1 MIEGKKLSICFGDV
15 EAVKQLD
22 FTVPTGEIYGL
33 IGVNGAGKTTLLK
46 MLGGIYKPDWGEC
59 LYDGSP
65 IYDNPKVIQNV
76 AFVADGNNYIQTYTA
91 KAMLRLYE
99 TVFPGFDYKS
109 FENWNEAFKIPL
121 VPRISTLSH
130 GQKVRLQFM
139 LSLAR
144 HPKYLLMD
152 ETIANL
158 DPLAKALLLEML
170 VAEVEE
176 RGMTVL
182 FSSHQIQVLESICDG
197 VFFMNEGQFFLQGN
211 VAKIKEENVK
221 ISFIWDKAP
230 AEFAQW
236 EETRFYKNV
245 GSLYTAFFAASEQ
258 DIVQK
263 LLAAGARETKTEEL
277 SLQELF
283 IVLSRAQGCQPVA

>member
-1 MIEGKKLSICFGDV
+1 MIEGKKLSIRFGDV
-15 EAVKQLD
+15 MAANQLD

-33 IGVNGAGKTTLLK
+33 IGVNGAGKTSLLK
-46 MLGGIYKPDWGEC
+46 MLSGIYKPDSGEC

-65 IYDNPKVIQNV
+65 IYDNPKIIQNV
-76 AFVADGNNYIQTYTA
+76 AFVADGNNYISTYTVQ
-91 KAMLRLYE
+91 AMLRYYE
-99 TVFPGFDYKS
+99 TMFPGFDRKS
-109 FENWNEAFKIPL
+109 FAIWNEAFQ
-121 VPRISTLSH
+121 VPMSPGVSTLSH

-144 HPKYLLMD
+144 HPKYLLLD
-152 ETIANL
+152 ESIANL
-158 DPLAKALLLEML
+158 DPLAKDTLLELL

-197 VFFMNEGQFFLQGN
+197 VFFMRDGSFFLQGN

-221 ISFIWDKAP
+221 ISFIREEPP
-230 AEFAQW
+230 AEFADW
-236 EETRFYKNV
+236 EKTISYKNV
-245 GSLYTAFFAASEQ
+245 GNMYTGIFAASAQEAMK
-258 DIVQK
+258 K
-263 LLAAGARETKTEEL
+263 LCDAGAREVKIEDI

-283 IVLSRAQGCQPVA
+283 VALSREHK